1 MLAVAPRAVSAHDVV
16 FRSPRVVSANR
27 GRAVPGMRYVR
38 SPLLVTAALALMASA
53 ACGSTQ
59 PSGVA
64 AVTASSTSGPVSTP
78 SATLSPIALQTVAP
92 TAAPTVPPTAQPVA
106 PTGRPV
112 VPTARPTAVP
122 TPRPTTPPRSL
133 CGAPANPWN
142 YNFCGGGTISSPP
155 NNFCDY
161 FSCIPSFW
169 QSTKGYVEECQ
180 DGAYSHSG
188 GRSGSCSSHG
198 GNLRPLNP

>member
-1 MLAVAPRAVSAHDVV
+1 MVGA
-16 FRSPRVVSANR
+16 
-27 GRAVPGMRYVR
+27 
-38 SPLLVTAALALMASA
+38 A
-53 ACGSTQ
+53 ACGSPQLSSPAAVVTSSTGA
-59 PSGVA
+59 PSTSLPT
-64 AVTASSTSGPVSTP
+64 AVTAAPTISLQ
-78 SATLSPIALQTVAP
+78 TLAPTAPPTVAP
-92 TAAPTVPPTAQPVA
+92 TARPAAPTP
-106 PTGRPV
+106 R
-112 VPTARPTAVP
+112 PTARPTAPP
-122 TPRPTTPPRSL
+122 TAPPRNL

-155 NNFCDY
+155 SNFCGY
-161 FSCIPSFW
+161 FNCIPSFW